1 MLDNVVL
8 KVSRR
13 YHPPFLNYQENT
25 RGGVMSLFSTAPVN
39 VFPFR
44 SSWTLAFLLKTLWH
58 DFAKAF
64 FIKAIFCWNFLG
76 RTSHSC
82 WIQVSGRH
90 PSFLD
95 YWECSPG
102 RCLPTRSSQW
112 GRTWSE
118 LALTRLS
125 GNSKR
130 AVSSQ
135 HLLYDF
141 KYSSSSEW
149 HNAKLR

>member
-25 RGGVMSLFSTAPVN
+25 RGGVISLFSTAPVN
-39 VFPFR
+39 VFPSR

-64 FIKAIFCWNFLG
+64 FIKGIFCWNFLG

-90 PSFLD
+90 RSFFRLLRMFARAIFTHPLQPMGENVIWTGLD
-95 YWECSPG
+95 
-102 RCLPTRSSQW
+102 
-112 GRTWSE
+112 
-118 LALTRLS
+118 RLS

-130 AVSSQ
+130 EVSSQ